1 MFGNLIKMRAYFY
14 DLFFKTFADG
24 ISVPSPGAVTER
36 ENIYLYGD
44 HIF

>member
-1 MFGNLIKMRAYFY
+1 MRAYIY
-14 DLFFKTFADG
+14 DLFFKDR
-24 ISVPSPGAVTER
+24 ISVPSPGAAAER